1 MRIGTVIQARM
12 GSSRLPGKVLLP
24 LAGRP
29 VIWHVV
35 TRSRGSRLAGEVAL
49 ATSTSGGD
57 DALALWAGENAVP
70 VFRGSE
76 DDVLSRIVGA
86 ARAFGFDA
94 VARVT
99 ADCPLMDPAL
109 IDLTVEKF
117 LAVGVDVACNVVH
130 RTFPRGLDV
139 EVLTLQ
145 ALERASAAGLTS
157 FHREHVTPF
166 FYEHP
171 ELFRILSVEDPA
183 GLNRDDLRI
192 CLDTHEDYELLKALL
207 EHLPAGS
214 FSYRD
219 VITVFERFPDLAGVN
234 AGVPH
239 LKRGG
244 KT

>member
-1 MRIGTVIQARM
+1 MRIGIVIQVRM
-12 GSSRLPGKVLLP
+12 GSTRLPGKVLLP

-35 TRSRGSRLAGEVAL
+35 ERSRRSRLAAQVIV
-49 ATSTSGGD
+49 ATSSSGAD
-57 DALALWAGENAVP
+57 DALALWAGEHAVP

-76 DDVLSRIVGA
+76 EDVLSRLVGA

-99 ADCPLMDPAL
+99 ADCPLMDPDV
-109 IDLTVEKF
+109 IDLVVGKF
-117 LAVGVDVACNVVH
+117 LDSRPDLASNVAH

-139 EVLTLQ
+139 EVLTLEV
-145 ALERASAAGLTS
+145 LERASAAGLTT

-166 FYEHP
+166 FYEHA

-192 CLDTHEDYELLKALL
+192 CLDTREDYELLKALF

-219 VITVFERFPDLAGVN
+219 VITVFEQFPDLAAVN